1 MKQQEL
7 TDSSK
12 FSMVSRYAFAPVY
25 PYLAGQIIDK
35 FGLYSGTCIDVGSG
49 PGNLAIEIARITE
62 MKVYSLDIQP
72 EMSRLA
78 RNNIRQAGL
87 SERIT
92 AVTADVCQMPF
103 PQDWADLVVS
113 RGSIFFWENQ
123 TAGCCEI
130 FRVLKPGGVAYCGG
144 GMGTPEIR
152 AQVLQ
157 IFVKT
162 LFFRRNATIGYI
174 IYRENPQAAD
184 PEGLCVSLDELG
196 VQAMVEREN
205 DGIWIQMKK

>member
-152 AQVLQ
+152 EQVLQ
-157 IFVKT
+157 NI
-162 LFFRRNATIGYI
+162 
-174 IYRENPQAAD
+174 RENAVFSQERDYWIYNIGKTRKRLD
-184 PEGLCVSLDELG
+184 PEGLCASLEELG